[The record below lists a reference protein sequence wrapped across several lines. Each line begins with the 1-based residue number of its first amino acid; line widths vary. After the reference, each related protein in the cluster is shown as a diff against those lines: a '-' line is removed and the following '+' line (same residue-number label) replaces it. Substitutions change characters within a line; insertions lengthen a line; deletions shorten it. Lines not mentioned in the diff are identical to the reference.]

1 MSFAGKATNH
11 IQVAFL
17 GSDEK
22 KGSCVICSCMIH
34 ISMSFAGK
42 VTNHIQVA
50 WAAMKRV
57 VDPLFVLA

>member
-1 MSFAGKATNH
+1 MSFAGNATNH

-22 KGSCVICSCMIH
+22 KGSYVICSCMIH

-50 WAAMKRV
+50 
-57 VDPLFVLA
+57 